1 MFDLPAIAFET
12 LSSIWALFFFSEVL
26 IITKTLTGVA
36 GGPARSALEPV

>member
-36 GGPARSALEPV
+36 GGPARHCH